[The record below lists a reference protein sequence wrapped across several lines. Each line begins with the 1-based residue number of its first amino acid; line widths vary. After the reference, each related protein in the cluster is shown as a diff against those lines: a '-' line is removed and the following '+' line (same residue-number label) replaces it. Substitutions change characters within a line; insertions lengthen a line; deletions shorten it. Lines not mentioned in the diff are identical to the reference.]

1 MRKMILSLLSGV
13 ALSLALSV
21 GVAAQQ
27 AEIEG
32 TISSQIDAFR
42 ADDFDRA
49 FTYASPLLQRLFQTP
64 QNFERMVT
72 QGYPMVWRPAQVD
85 YLELQE
91 YEGDWWQKVQ
101 IIDQKGARH
110 LLLYRMQQTDA
121 GWRIAGVQILEAP
134 PPTV

>member
-91 YEGDWWQKVQ
+91 YAGDWWQKVQ
-101 IIDQKGARH
+101 IIDEKGARH

>member
-32 TISSQIDAFR
+32 TITSQIDAFR

-72 QGYPMVWRPAQVD
+72 QGYPMVWRPSQVD

-91 YEGDWWQKVQ
+91 YAGDWWQKVQ

>member
-32 TISSQIDAFR
+32 TITSQIDAFR

-72 QGYPMVWRPAQVD
+72 QGYPMVWRPEELRFLDLRGEGGTYWQTVMVTDAQGV
-85 YLELQE
+85 Y
-91 YEGDWWQKVQ
+91 
-101 IIDQKGARH
+101 H
-110 LLLYRMQQTDA
+110 LLEYLMQETPD
-121 GWRIAGVQILEAP
+121 GWRIGGVRILDQGTSSA
-134 PPTV
+134 